1 MGMTVQLGLWLRHVC
16 SVVRPIL
23 SKVMEYYSMAAPI
36 YAGWSIDT
44 DIHYET
50 ATKCSS
56 MKSPSMD
63 LVSSN

>member
-1 MGMTVQLGLWLRHVC
+1 MEMTVQLDLWLRHVC
-16 SVVRPIL
+16 SAVRPIL

-50 ATKCSS
+50 ATKY
-56 MKSPSMD
+56 SPLKGPSRD
-63 LVSSN
+63 LY

>member
-23 SKVMEYYSMAAPI
+23 SKVMEYHSMAAPI

-50 ATKCSS
+50 ATKYSP

-63 LVSSN
+63 LY

>member
-36 YAGWSIDT
+36 YASWSIDT

-50 ATKCSS
+50 VTKYST
-56 MKSPSMD
+56 MKS
-63 LVSSN
+63 SSKDIYSI

>member
-44 DIHYET
+44 YIHYET
-50 ATKCSS
+50 ATKYLP
-56 MKSPSMD
+56 MNSPSRD
-63 LVSSN
+63 LY